1 MSKLLLLFII
11 PLTFKMYA
19 QPKQGQW
26 RGTLLLNKETAL
38 ELPFNFEIESVN
50 KHMQLVIYNAQERIV
65 INETV
70 LTKDSFNFK
79 MPVFDTE
86 FKTKIIGDTLLKGLW
101 INHTKKENNTISF
114 TAKFGKANRFI
125 LPVEKPTAFYDGKW
139 EVTFSA
145 NTPDSSKAIG
155 LFKHKSGTTIVE
167 GTFRT
172 ETGDYRYLEGT
183 ENKGKLY
190 LSCFDG
196 AHAFLF
202 TAENNGTTITNGMFY
217 SGNSWNEPWTGKRN
231 ETFELRDA
239 EKLTYL
245 KDPTQVIDFSFKNS
259 SNQTVSLS
267 DSKYKNKVV
276 IVQIMGSWCPNC
288 MDETAY
294 LAQLY
299 KKYTQKGIARFD
311 SITEKHERHIIEII
325 GLAYERTSD
334 PEKAKNNITRLKNRF
349 GVEYEILITGLTGKD
364 KASGSLPFLN
374 GIMAFPTTLIL
385 DKNHKVVSVYTGF
398 NGPATGKAYE
408 TYTLKTE
415 QLINDLLKQKQ

>member
-1 MSKLLLLFII
+1 MSKIFLVLFVITG
-11 PLTFKMYA
+11 LSVAA
-19 QPKQGQW
+19 QPKLGAW
-26 RGTLLLNKETAL
+26 CGVLLLNKDKQL
-38 ELPFNFEIESVN
+38 ELPFTFDVVRLNGAT
-50 KHMQLVIYNAQERIV
+50 QLIIHNAAERITV
-65 INETV
+65 TETAFAR
-70 LTKDSFNFK
+70 DSFNFK

-86 FKTKIIGDTLLKGLW
+86 FRTRLQGDTLLTGLW
-101 INHTKKENNTISF
+101 INHTKKDNNTIPFS
-114 TAKFGKANRFI
+114 ASYGRKNRF
-125 LPVEKPTAFYDGKW
+125 LFPPEKPHAFYDGKW
-139 EVTFSA
+139 EVTFSPGTA
-145 NTPDSSKAIG
+145 DSSKAIG
-155 LFKHKSGTTIVE
+155 LFKHRPGTTVVE

-183 ENKGKLY
+183 EYNNTLY

-196 AHAFLF
+196 SHAFLF
-202 TAENNGTTITNGMFY
+202 IAENNGTDIHKAVFY
-217 SGNSWNEPWTGKRN
+217 SGSSWSEPWIGKRN

-245 KDPTQVIDFSFKNS
+245 KDPNQVIDFSFKNS
-259 SNQTVSLS
+259 SDQTVSLS
-267 DSKYKNKVV
+267 DARFKDKVV

-311 SITEKHERHIIEII
+311 STTEKHERHVIEIV

-334 PEKAKNNITRLKNRF
+334 PEKAKNNIRRLKERF
-349 GVEYEILITGLTGKD
+349 GVNYEILITGLTGKD
-364 KASGSLPFLN
+364 KASQSLPFLN

-385 DKNHKVVSVYTGF
+385 NKDHKVVSVYTGF

-408 TYTLKTE
+408 DYVIKTE
-415 QLINDLLKQKQ
+415 KLITSLLK